1 MAEQRVPKLYTV
13 EEARELVATLRPLL
27 NEVRVLRREIAEH
40 AAVLRAL
47 TPDMRG
53 NGHAADVSRRERRI
67 TQCVET
73 IRERLRQIEALD
85 IEVKDLETGLVDF
98 FSLRDGRVVYLCWA
112 VDEPTVAYWH
122 EINDGFRG
130 RQPLDP

>member
-1 MAEQRVPKLYTV
+1 MAEQRQQKLYTV
-13 EEARELVATLRPLL
+13 DEARSLVETLRPWLL
-27 NEVRVLRREIAEH
+27 EMRERRHEIATETE
-40 AAVLRAL
+40 ALRKL
-47 TPDMRG
+47 TPEMRG
-53 NGHAADVSRRERRI
+53 NGHAPEVSRREGRI
-67 TQCVET
+67 ASCVEA
-73 IRERLRQIEALD
+73 IGRRLAQIDELG

-98 FSLRDGRVVYLCWA
+98 FSLRDGHVVFLCWA

>member
-1 MAEQRVPKLYTV
+1 MADQRRQKLYTV
-13 EEARELVATLRPLL
+13 DEARALVETLRPWLL
-27 NEVRVLRREIAEH
+27 EMRERRREIATETE
-40 AAVLRAL
+40 ALRKL
-47 TPDMRG
+47 TAEMRG
-53 NGHAADVSRRERRI
+53 NGHAPEVARREGRI
-67 TQCVET
+67 ADCVEA
-73 IRERLRQIEALD
+73 IGRRLAQIDELG

-98 FSLRDGRVVYLCWA
+98 FSLRDGKVVFLCWA